1 MTSLSRHVD
10 CIDPCRV
17 VTQWRESLAKKKQKA
32 AQSLAN
38 PAEYEN
44 LFPGLQDA
52 LKTEQ
57 FLKEQYRHPIKASDY
72 PTLTVSVVYPSTV
85 RHSRL
90 DRTHP

>member
-1 MTSLSRHVD
+1 MTL
-10 CIDPCRV
+10 
-17 VTQWRESLAKKKQKA
+17 WRESLAKKNQKA

-57 FLKEQYRHPIKASDY
+57 FLREQNRYPIKASDY
-72 PTLTVSVVYPSTV
+72 PTITVSE
-85 RHSRL
+85 
-90 DRTHP
+90 

>member
-1 MTSLSRHVD
+1 LS
-10 CIDPCRV
+10 
-17 VTQWRESLAKKKQKA
+17 TKNSKA

-57 FLKEQYRHPIKASDY
+57 FLAAERKRVLPASNY
-72 PTLTVSVVYPSTV
+72 PTVVV
-85 RHSRL
+85 RCAVWGYRGGSP
-90 DRTHP
+90 TAVQA